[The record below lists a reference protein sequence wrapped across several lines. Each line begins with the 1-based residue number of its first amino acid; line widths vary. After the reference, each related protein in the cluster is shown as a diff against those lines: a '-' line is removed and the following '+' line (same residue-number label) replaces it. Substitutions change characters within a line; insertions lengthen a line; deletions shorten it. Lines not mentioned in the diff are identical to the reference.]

1 MTASFDRRTFTH
13 DSADRRFA
21 DRHSANSQALHHQDI
36 GYLLTAYADGQLASE
51 GVMWVEEQLDR
62 TPDLRTKLKE
72 IRHLQAGLR
81 SAFAGGAP
89 AFALDLPR
97 RDALL
102 ASAANPSRKR
112 VRFSAPLWIGL
123 AASVMAMVYAGMQW
137 FGSSATQDEALEFPP
152 MRAYSINAP
161 SGVAVGD
168 PKPDFKRTSD
178 ELIVDPSGFVD
189 VRNGKGNDAQWRAR
203 RYEQPIFTGSIQQ
216 GSVSVVDEKADGKH
230 KEIGGRLESFSG
242 LDEEIRKSLTPQ
254 KTPVLSGGEGP
265 TREQSE
271 TQESIAVKPAVVVP
285 SSPPPSPPFEQ
296 EKDAQ
301 ILERPTVSSF
311 NGQRATGKYFSGSST
326 GKTEVFEPGIT
337 MWNGADRQ
345 DISAAELD
353 QSGADGYVRLNE
365 TPVYNGASTQKI
377 SRDSAPEAK
386 EKISDSD
393 DGAVRDLEG
402 AVDSPILFKSAFTK
416 VGSDGG
422 SVAMFGDR
430 SKGRRRALAKGGGVL
445 ENESEEKGIANNVSI
460 PVDQLDVPLEQKI
473 TSESEDDSRIAK
485 GREEAVASSDTG
497 STGAFMAIGAGGGSV
512 GLLGNRT
519 GGAKRR
525 ALAKYNQDEEDLP
538 QTKPVGTIVGGESDG
553 KPVTVAVIIN
563 DAETAQVGG
572 KVRITRNDLGVVEGR
587 ITALDNDGR
596 ANVAVDPATWNV
608 HGAKIMG
615 GDVVQAII
623 PPAHSI
629 EAYAR
634 RIAPVEADVGA
645 ASRHAVALNSLLAT
659 SSAVD
664 PQKSFATLRAPMT
677 LDRADGLAQ
686 CLHMIGSNHI
696 GYSISPSAN
705 KFLGRQVHLSMRDET
720 TARGVLRAVRSVGL
734 QAQFAGGL
742 VKLDVAQRP
751 LNPTDT
757 QSFDLPTF
765 KELFGTAP
773 MQNIAVD
780 PVQTV
785 AIDADTASYSY
796 AKSRIAAGQ
805 EIDPTTIKPEHF
817 INAMPMDYPPA
828 QGPEAFSL
836 YAEASP
842 SPFARAH
849 TAWGPRTALVSIGAV
864 AKPARADER
873 RPLAL
878 TLAVDCSGSMA
889 QPGALARVKLGLQ
902 TMTRHLRADDRVAIV
917 AFGDQARVVLP
928 STPGNDQRALLAAL
942 DSLTT
947 GGATNASEGLTL
959 AYQMAAETAASGVE
973 SRVLLAT
980 DGGTIARADELLHR
994 VTAFKDRGITL
1005 VVVGCGETYHAGPLQ
1020 ELATK
1025 GDGQH
1030 YFIGSD
1036 DEAEKLFS
1044 TTLLPDKIAV
1054 LAKDAKLQV
1063 TWNPQRVSHAR
1074 LIGYD
1079 QRRLATKDF
1088 RNNAVDAGELS
1099 QDTQVTA
1106 LFEVLLVDG
1115 GTGQLGT
1122 AAVRYHDTRRQ
1133 QVRELACP
1141 LPGSILASQPSD
1153 RLRLLA
1159 CAAATAEWLQRG
1171 WWSNVHLIT
1180 PAEIATQL
1188 GRCPQPIAAE
1198 LKAMI
1203 R

>member
-1 MTASFDRRTFTH
+1 MIQELGGIAYGSNGRGHENLSNTAN
-13 DSADRRFA
+13 AP
-21 DRHSANSQALHHQDI
+21 Q
-36 GYLLTAYADGQLASE
+36 LLAGVVSE
-51 GVMWVEEQLDR
+51 
-62 TPDLRTKLKE
+62 K
-72 IRHLQAGLR
+72 
-81 SAFAGGAP
+81 AGGK
-89 AFALDLPR
+89 
-97 RDALL
+97 
-102 ASAANPSRKR
+102 S
-112 VRFSAPLWIGL
+112 
-123 AASVMAMVYAGMQW
+123 
-137 FGSSATQDEALEFPP
+137 
-152 MRAYSINAP
+152 
-161 SGVAVGD
+161 
-168 PKPDFKRTSD
+168 
-178 ELIVDPSGFVD
+178 
-189 VRNGKGNDAQWRAR
+189 ND
-203 RYEQPIFTGSIQQ
+203 T
-216 GSVSVVDEKADGKH
+216 
-230 KEIGGRLESFSG
+230 GGRLDG
-242 LDEEIRKSLTPQ
+242 LAGPNAEFRKTPTPQ
-254 KTPVLSGGEGP
+254 NEPVIYPTGGALSGP
-265 TREQSE
+265 PKP
-271 TQESIAVKPAVVVP
+271 QESIAVKPAVVVP
-285 SSPPPSPPFEQ
+285 SSSPSSPPFEQ

-301 ILERPTVSSF
+301 ILDRPVISSF
-311 NGQRATGKYFSGSST
+311 NGQQATAKALSGSST
-326 GKTEVFEPGIT
+326 GKTGFSEPDIT
-337 MWNGADRQ
+337 MWDGPIRH
-345 DISAAELD
+345 DISAADLA
-353 QSGADGYVRLNE
+353 QSAADGYVRLDR
-365 TPVYNGASTQKI
+365 TLSYNGAYTGENSREPATAQEEFVGSTE
-377 SRDSAPEAK
+377 SHEGEVASGRED
-386 EKISDSD
+386 
-393 DGAVRDLEG
+393 AVPR
-402 AVDSPILFKSAFTK
+402 VPVSAFT
-416 VGSDGG
+416 VFGSENGSAGKFGSRSGG
-422 SVAMFGDR
+422 GKR
-430 SKGRRRALAKGGGVL
+430 KALATGGGEKVL
-445 ENESEEKGIANNVSI
+445 DLNGFTEEIGVPRKDSGKLTASLQSARDSNNEKTHLAQVERAVAF
-460 PVDQLDVPLEQKI
+460 QLNTKLAEV
-473 TSESEDDSRIAK
+473 EDDYNNASLASRDAVLNK
-485 GREEAVASSDTG
+485 ARGELVASEEAVANVETG
-497 STGAFMAIGAGGGSV
+497 QTGAFMAIGASGWQAEKAGESLRGGERIDALLKRAQKARERRDYDESILLSQQVLKLDKANEIAESLLLKNHRERHINSRQITADRWDEDHKLLSESV
-512 GLLGNRT
+512 RT
-519 GGAKRR
+519 AM
-525 ALAKYNQDEEDLP
+525 LP
-538 QTKPVGTIVGGESDG
+538 QLELVPYSPEWNEVNARSSVPIQAGDQE
-553 KPVTVAVIIN
+553 
-563 DAETAQVGG
+563 AQKQVQ
-572 KVRITRNDLGVVEGR
+572 LGILKDRYPKIYTEIGDEKSSVVSTQG
-587 ITALDNDGR
+587 
-596 ANVAVDPATWNV
+596 
-608 HGAKIMG
+608 
-615 GDVVQAII
+615 
-623 PPAHSI
+623 
-629 EAYAR
+629 
-634 RIAPVEADVGA
+634 DVGA
-645 ASRHAVALNSLLAT
+645 VLKPAVALSSLLTA
-659 SSAVD
+659 SSVANQ
-664 PQKSFATLRAPMT
+664 QKSFATLRSPMT
-677 LDRADGLAQ
+677 FDGKLGLAQ
-686 CLHMIGSNHI
+686 CLRLIGGDHI
-696 GYSISPSAN
+696 GYSISPGAN
-705 KFLGRQVHLSMRDET
+705 EFLGRQVQLNMRDET
-720 TARGVLRAVRSVGL
+720 TSRGVLRAVRGAGL
-734 QAQFAGGL
+734 QAQFNDGL

-796 AKSRIAAGQ
+796 AKARIAAGQ

-836 YAEASP
+836 YAEAAP

-902 TMTRHLRADDRVAIV
+902 IMTRHLRADDRVAIV

-942 DSLTT
+942 DGLTT

-980 DGGTIARADELLHR
+980 DGGTVARADELLHR

-1036 DEAEKLFS
+1036 DEAQKLFS
-1044 TTLLPDKIAV
+1044 TTLLPDHIAV

>member
-1 MTASFDRRTFTH
+1 MTASFNRRTFTH
-13 DSADRRFA
+13 GSADRRSA

-36 GYLLTAYADGQLASE
+36 GYLLTAYADGQLAPE

-62 TPDLRTKLKE
+62 TPDLRAKLKE
-72 IRHLQAGLR
+72 IRYLQAGLR

-112 VRFSAPLWIGL
+112 LRFHAPLWIGL

-137 FGSSATQDEALEFPP
+137 FGSSVTPETAVELPP
-152 MRAYSINAP
+152 MRAYSINSP
-161 SGVAVGD
+161 SGVAAGES
-168 PKPDFKRTSD
+168 PTEHEKP
-178 ELIVDPSGFVD
+178 
-189 VRNGKGNDAQWRAR
+189 
-203 RYEQPIFTGSIQQ
+203 Q
-216 GSVSVVDEKADGKH
+216 GSRGRNTIYLGSSKTKSDGSQGYTVTESDRDQSRGNNVSVNEQLKVALPTSSPIESR
-230 KEIGGRLESFSG
+230 KENNG
-242 LDEEIRKSLTPQ
+242 LFRAHEELHKSLTPQ
-254 KTPVLSGGEGP
+254 NRQEVYPTGGAP
-265 TREQSE
+265 SE
-271 TQESIAVKPAVVVP
+271 PRKPQESVAAKPAVVVP
-285 SSPPPSPPFEQ
+285 SSPPSSPPFEQ

-301 ILERPTVSSF
+301 ILDRPVISSF
-311 NGQRATGKYFSGSST
+311 NGQQAKAKALSGVSA
-326 GKTEVFEPGIT
+326 GKTEFFESDIT
-337 MWNGADRQ
+337 IWNGQIRH
-345 DISAAELD
+345 DISAADLA

-365 TPVYNGASTQKI
+365 TLAYNGAYTGKI
-377 SRDSAPEAK
+377 SREPVTAQGE
-386 EKISDSD
+386 
-393 DGAVRDLEG
+393 
-402 AVDSPILFKSAFTK
+402 F
-416 VGSDGG
+416 VGSTESHEGE
-422 SVAMFGDR
+422 VAR
-430 SKGRRRALAKGGGVL
+430 
-445 ENESEEKGIANNVSI
+445 
-460 PVDQLDVPLEQKI
+460 
-473 TSESEDDSRIAK
+473 
-485 GREEAVASSDTG
+485 GREEAIANVETG
-497 STGAFMAIGAGGGSV
+497 STGAFMANGAGDRSTGM
-512 GLLGNRT
+512 LGNRT

-525 ALAKYNQDEEDLP
+525 ALAQYNQDAEDLP
-538 QTKPVGTIVGGESDG
+538 KTKPVGTIVGGEGDG
-553 KPVTVAVIIN
+553 KSATVAVDIN
-563 DAETAQVGG
+563 NADTAPVGG
-572 KVRITRNDLGVVEGR
+572 LVRITRNDLGVVEGH
-587 ITALDNDGR
+587 ITALDDNGK
-596 ANVAVDPATWNV
+596 ATIAVDPATWNV
-608 HGAKIMG
+608 HGAKIMS

-623 PPAHSI
+623 SSADPNHEINAWRSVPI
-629 EAYAR
+629 QVGDQEAQKQVQLGILKDRYPK
-634 RIAPVEADVGA
+634 IYTEIGDEKSSVVSTQGDVGA
-645 ASRHAVALNSLLAT
+645 VLKPAVALSSLLTA
-659 SSAVD
+659 SAVAN
-664 PQKSFATLRAPMT
+664 PQKSFATLRSPMT
-677 LDRADGLAQ
+677 FDGKLGLAQ
-686 CLHMIGSNHI
+686 CLRLIGGDHI
-696 GYSISPSAN
+696 GYSISPGAN
-705 KFLGRQVHLSMRDET
+705 EFLGRQVQLNMRDEAT
-720 TARGVLRAVRSVGL
+720 SRGVLRAVRGAGL
-734 QAQFAGGL
+734 QAQFSGGL

-796 AKSRIAAGQ
+796 AKARIAAGQ

-836 YAEASP
+836 YAEAAP

-942 DSLTT
+942 DGLTT

-980 DGGTIARADELLHR
+980 DGGTVARADELLHR

-1044 TTLLPDKIAV
+1044 TTLLPDHIAV

-1063 TWNPQRVSHAR
+1063 TWNLQRVSHAR

-1115 GTGQLGT
+1115 GSGQLGT

>member
-1 MTASFDRRTFTH
+1 VV
-13 DSADRRFA
+13 
-21 DRHSANSQALHHQDI
+21 
-36 GYLLTAYADGQLASE
+36 Y
-51 GVMWVEEQLDR
+51 
-62 TPDLRTKLKE
+62 
-72 IRHLQAGLR
+72 
-81 SAFAGGAP
+81 
-89 AFALDLPR
+89 
-97 RDALL
+97 
-102 ASAANPSRKR
+102 
-112 VRFSAPLWIGL
+112 RFSETAKSFL
-123 AASVMAMVYAGMQW
+123 SKN
-137 FGSSATQDEALEFPP
+137 S
-152 MRAYSINAP
+152 
-161 SGVAVGD
+161 
-168 PKPDFKRTSD
+168 
-178 ELIVDPSGFVD
+178 
-189 VRNGKGNDAQWRAR
+189 
-203 RYEQPIFTGSIQQ
+203 
-216 GSVSVVDEKADGKH
+216 SVV
-230 KEIGGRLESFSG
+230 
-242 LDEEIRKSLTPQ
+242 
-254 KTPVLSGGEGP
+254 
-265 TREQSE
+265 
-271 TQESIAVKPAVVVP
+271 
-285 SSPPPSPPFEQ
+285 
-296 EKDAQ
+296 
-301 ILERPTVSSF
+301 
-311 NGQRATGKYFSGSST
+311 
-326 GKTEVFEPGIT
+326 
-337 MWNGADRQ
+337 
-345 DISAAELD
+345 
-353 QSGADGYVRLNE
+353 
-365 TPVYNGASTQKI
+365 
-377 SRDSAPEAK
+377 
-386 EKISDSD
+386 
-393 DGAVRDLEG
+393 
-402 AVDSPILFKSAFTK
+402 
-416 VGSDGG
+416 
-422 SVAMFGDR
+422 
-430 SKGRRRALAKGGGVL
+430 
-445 ENESEEKGIANNVSI
+445 
-460 PVDQLDVPLEQKI
+460 
-473 TSESEDDSRIAK
+473 
-485 GREEAVASSDTG
+485 
-497 STGAFMAIGAGGGSV
+497 
-512 GLLGNRT
+512 
-519 GGAKRR
+519 
-525 ALAKYNQDEEDLP
+525 
-538 QTKPVGTIVGGESDG
+538 
-553 KPVTVAVIIN
+553 
-563 DAETAQVGG
+563 
-572 KVRITRNDLGVVEGR
+572 
-587 ITALDNDGR
+587 
-596 ANVAVDPATWNV
+596 
-608 HGAKIMG
+608 
-615 GDVVQAII
+615 
-623 PPAHSI
+623 
-629 EAYAR
+629 
-634 RIAPVEADVGA
+634 
-645 ASRHAVALNSLLAT
+645 
-659 SSAVD
+659 
-664 PQKSFATLRAPMT
+664 
-677 LDRADGLAQ
+677 
-686 CLHMIGSNHI
+686 
-696 GYSISPSAN
+696 
-705 KFLGRQVHLSMRDET
+705 MRDEPV
-720 TARGVLRAVRSVGL
+720 ARGLVRVARGVGL
-734 QAQFAGGL
+734 QARFSGGA
-742 VKLDVAQRP
+742 VDVDLAQRP

-796 AKSRIAAGQ
+796 AKARVAAGQ
-805 EIDPTTIKPEHF
+805 DIDPTTIKPEHF

-836 YAEASP
+836 YAEAAP
-842 SPFARAH
+842 SPFARAN

-864 AKPARADER
+864 AKPAKADER

-942 DSLTT
+942 DGLTT

-980 DGGTIARADELLHR
+980 DGGTVARADELLHR

-1180 PAEIATQL
+1180 PTEIAAQL